1 MNTMRTIRVLATVLA
16 LGGAA
21 TASAQQPTTAAGTNT
36 SMMPFGGKLFVGVN
50 VGAQTRSSTVNN
62 DFSFPLYRE
71 TATVATTAS
80 VKSGAIFDV
89 SVGYRFMPMFGVAL
103 GYTGFSSTG
112 TAEGTGSIPSP
123 LFFNRPAAVTIS
135 GTDAKRTDR
144 NIYLVFVGFM
154 PITDKIEFSGFIG
167 PSATRVKQE
176 LISDA
181 TVPAGTQTVVSTIQT
196 QSGTAKGVNVG
207 ADLAYQILNQVGAGV
222 FVRYIS
228 GSADLTSAQN
238 VKVGGFQIGIGARLR
253 F

>member
-1 MNTMRTIRVLATVLA
+1 MNTTRTIRVLVTVLL

-21 TASAQQPTTAAGTNT
+21 TASAQQTTTGTTT
-36 SMMPFGGKLFVGVN
+36 STMPLGGKLFVGVN

-80 VKSGAIFDV
+80 VDRGAIFDV
-89 SVGYRFMPMFGVAL
+89 SVGYRFMPMFGVAI
-103 GYTGFSSTG
+103 GYTSFSSTG
-112 TAEGTGSIPSP
+112 TAQGTGSIPSP
-123 LFFNRPAAVTIS
+123 TFFNRPAAVTIS

-154 PITDKIEFSGFIG
+154 PITDKLEVSGFIG

-176 LISDA
+176 LISEA
-181 TVPAGTQTVVSTIQT
+181 TVPLGTQTVVSTLQN
-196 QSGTAKGVNVG
+196 QSGTAKGINVG
-207 ADLAYQILNQVGAGV
+207 GDLAYQILNQVGAGV
-222 FVRYIS
+222 FIRYIS
-228 GSADLTSAQN
+228 GSADLTSAQD
-238 VKVGGFQIGIGARLR
+238 VKVGGFQIGVGARLR